1 MYVYPSIDPD
11 GCAHFIHNCNEF
23 SVLQISECVINVKM
37 FEIAKSQ
44 CRRQDLPFRDAELR
58 DLNASGRKM

>member
-23 SVLQISECVINVKM
+23 SMLQISEWVVNVKM
-37 FEIAKSQ
+37 FEIANHSVEGGVYRSQ
-44 CRRQDLPFRDAELR
+44 TRSCAQFECELR
-58 DLNASGRKM
+58 